1 VNTAQPD
8 RELVHV
14 ICPSMRKILSDEI
27 AAESV
32 LSSLA
37 YGNLAIFVAV
47 LFCFSGLD
55 PTAAISYVVF
65 TFVILLTTA
74 FVGYVCRQNT
84 EIQFC
89 YVAVL
94 SIVFVNELA
103 LVSILAFDITA
114 DNRAD
119 SVLGVAIIVSASF
132 ISVHLC
138 ARHTVPMLLSKV
150 SVITACSV
158 FLIFCSTQ
166 KVSNSEVLASLMVAL
181 LIMLSIGYW
190 ILFRRRQ
197 EIHLQVQLQKMNDL
211 SDRQNAELVDALKE
225 KDYSQQRLQDESE
238 LRQKL
243 ISHIGHDLR
252 QPISAAGYMLMEM
265 GKQEHNQKQAL
276 LIDDT
281 RECVQ
286 SAGRMIENIVQFTHY
301 DNLEI
306 DVRPEIISLNE
317 ILQSICREYS
327 VSACQAH
334 CRMRCVETSIT
345 VLLDPD
351 LLKRIIRNLTINVI
365 NHSDA
370 TKLLLGV
377 RRTVAGIEVW
387 VADNG
392 CGLQSSDNTRDSAR
406 ERQSQTGLGLGMK
419 ISKQLAEA
427 CGAQLKFHSRQG
439 EGTVCKL
446 AIPHLL
452 IVTPDN
458 TTELADKNKDIALS

>member
-1 VNTAQPD
+1 MKLARPD

-27 AAESV
+27 AAESA

-47 LFCFSGLD
+47 LFCFAGLD

-65 TFVILLTTA
+65 TFAILLTTA
-74 FVGYVCRQNT
+74 FIGYVSRHNTDRQLS
-84 EIQFC
+84 

-103 LVSILAFDITA
+103 LVSILAFDVAA
-114 DNRAD
+114 DERAN

-138 ARHTVPMLLSKV
+138 ARHTLPMLFSKLC
-150 SVITACSV
+150 VISACSM
-158 FLIFCSTQ
+158 FLIFRSTQ
-166 KVSNSEVLASLMVAL
+166 NVSNSEVLASLMVAL
-181 LIMLSIGYW
+181 LIMLSTGYW
-190 ILFRRRQ
+190 IILRRRQ
-197 EIHLQVQLQKMNDL
+197 EIHLQVRLQKLKDI

-225 KDYSQQRLQDESE
+225 KDYSQQRLQDESQ

-265 GKQEHNQKQAL
+265 CKQENNEKQAL
-276 LIDDT
+276 LIADT

-286 SAGRMIENIVQFTHY
+286 SAGRMIENIVQYSHY

-306 DVRPEIISLNE
+306 DVRPEVINLNE
-317 ILQSICREYS
+317 VLHSICREYS
-327 VSACQAH
+327 VTACQAH
-334 CRMRCVETSIT
+334 CRMRCVDTSVT

-351 LLKRIIRNLTINVI
+351 LLKRIIRNLIINVI

-370 TKLLLGV
+370 TRLLLGV
-377 RRTVAGIEVW
+377 RRTVGGIEVW
-387 VADNG
+387 VVDNG
-392 CGLQSSDNTRDSAR
+392 CGLQSGASARDSTR
-406 ERQSQTGLGLGMK
+406 KMPSQTGLGLGMK

-427 CGAQLKFHSRQG
+427 CGAQLSFHSRQG

-446 AIPHLL
+446 AIPQLL
-452 IVTPDN
+452 IMMPERAN
-458 TTELADKNKDIALS
+458 ERENKNQGIALS